1 MDYGSGGQ
9 WRETAMV
16 QLWGSVQN
24 RLEREDGATMVE
36 YAIMLVLIAAV
47 SMLIITTIGTDIRG
61 IFDSVDF

>member
-1 MDYGSGGQ
+1 V
-9 WRETAMV
+9 V